1 MNKAARD
8 FGDAVGK
15 NIPFPRIGSPEDMA
29 GLAIFLAARSGDYIV
44 GETIACD
51 GGIVNASLPGNTIE
65 A

>member
-1 MNKAARD
+1 
-8 FGDAVGK
+8 
-15 NIPFPRIGSPEDMA
+15 MA
-29 GLAIFLAARSGDYIV
+29 GLAVFLAARSGDYIV